1 MKNRA
6 VIYARFSCEK
16 QTEQSIEGQ
25 IRVCNEFAKRNGYTI
40 VHQYIDRATSG
51 KTDHRK
57 EFQEMIKDSAKGGFD
72 FVLVYKLDRFARN
85 RYDSAMN
92 KALLKKNG
100 VRVLSACEHITDS
113 PEGIILEAMIEGYAE
128 YYSADLAQKVSRGM
142 RESSIKGQYTGG
154 FVLFGYKV
162 ANKKLYID
170 ETESQI
176 VWKIFNDFLNGKQIK
191 DIVLW
196 LNESGIRTHSGA
208 KFHISR
214 VSSMLRNEKYIGK
227 CVIKG
232 QVYDNIYPRIITDD
246 VFQTVQER
254 LALNERSAN
263 RVRAY
268 EEFLLTGK
276 LFCAHCGDMITGDN
290 GTSHTG
296 TKYFYYKCASK
307 KKNARACES
316 RAFHKDLLEDSI
328 YRQILQTMRNP
339 DYLDKVA
346 VEVVE
351 EYNANIEK
359 SLDLTMYQT
368 QLKEVER
375 KIENLMNAIC
385 DGFYN
390 ANSQQKMLE
399 LNETKDKLLS
409 LIAQE
414 ERKEKK
420 ELSIAEVKKFL
431 RGYEKYTDGSME
443 SKKRLFDLFVKEV
456 IFDGKN
462 VLIVL
467 RTYKGA
473 EVTKALQENSLVNPR
488 KAGRTNEYG
497 EGLTLEENGVKK
509 VLNQTCKRFSLEL
522 FGDPY
527 GTRTHVTTV
536 KGWCL
541 NRLTMGPSSLY
552 CKRVRVDLS
561 W

>member
-25 IRVCNEFAKRNGYTI
+25 IRVCNEFAERNGYTI
-40 VHQYIDRATSG
+40 VHHYIDRATSG

-57 EFQEMIKDSAKGGFD
+57 EFQDMIKDSAKGGFD

-85 RYDSAMN
+85 RYDSAIN
-92 KALLKKNG
+92 KAVLKKNG

-142 RESSIKGQYTGG
+142 RESSLKGQYTGG
-154 FVLFGYKV
+154 SVLFGYKV
-162 ANKKLYID
+162 VDKKIFID
-170 ETESQI
+170 EQERII
-176 VWKIFNDFLNGKQIK
+176 VKKIFNDFLAGKQLK
-191 DIVLW
+191 DITLW
-196 LNESGIRTHSGA
+196 LNEAGIKTHTGSM
-208 KFHISR
+208 FHISR
-214 VSSMLRNEKYIGK
+214 VSGMLRNEKYIGR

-232 QVYDNIYPRIITDD
+232 QLYENIYPKLIDED
-246 VFQTVQER
+246 VFQTAQER
-254 LALNERSAN
+254 LKLNERNSN

-268 EEFLLTGK
+268 DEFLLTGK
-276 LFCAHCGDMITGDN
+276 LFCAHCGDMMTGEN
-290 GTSHTG
+290 GTGQSG
-296 TKYFYYKCASK
+296 AKYFYYKCATK
-307 KKNARACES
+307 KKNTRACES
-316 RAFHKDLLEDSI
+316 RAFHKKELEDI
-328 YRQILQTMRNP
+328 VYKQILQSMKEP
-339 DYLDKVA
+339 EYLDRVA
-346 VEVVE
+346 VEVADT
-351 EYNANIEK
+351 YNANIEK
-359 SLDLTMYQT
+359 SLELKTYQT

-390 ANSQQKMLE
+390 ANSQQRMSE
-399 LNETKDKLLS
+399 LNERKDNLLS
-409 LIAQE
+409 KIAVE

-431 RGYEKYTDGSME
+431 LGYEKYTDGTKE
-443 SKKRLFDLFVKEV
+443 SKKRLFDLFVKEI

-473 EVTKALQENSLVNPR
+473 DAIKALQENSLVNPR

-497 EGLTLEENGVKK
+497 EEFESRENGVKK
-509 VLNQTCKRFSLEL
+509 VLNQTNKRFGLEL
-522 FGDPY
+522 SGDPN

-541 NRLTMGPSSLY
+541 NRLTMGP
-552 CKRVRVDLS
+552 RI
-561 W
+561 

>member
-25 IRVCNEFAKRNGYTI
+25 IRVCNEFAERNGYTI

-196 LNESGIRTHSGA
+196 LNESGIRTHTGA

-276 LFCAHCGDMITGDN
+276 LFYAHCGDMITGDN

-420 ELSIAEVKKFL
+420 ELSIAELKKFL

-462 VLIVL
+462 ILIVL
-467 RTYKGA
+467 RIYKGA
-473 EVTKALQENSLVNPR
+473 EVTKALQENSLVNPK

-509 VLNQTCKRFSLEL
+509 ILNQTCKRFGLEL
-522 FGDPY
+522 FGDPN

-541 NRLTMGPSSLY
+541 NRLTMGPHSILL
-552 CKRVRVDLS
+552 VV
-561 W
+561 